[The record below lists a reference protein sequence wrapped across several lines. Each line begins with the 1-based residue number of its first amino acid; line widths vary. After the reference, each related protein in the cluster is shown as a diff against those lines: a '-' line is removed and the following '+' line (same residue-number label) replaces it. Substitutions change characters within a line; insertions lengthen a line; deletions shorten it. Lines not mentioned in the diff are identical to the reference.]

1 MDGEPFSDSFDL
13 KGRSVTEWRMYDSRE
28 QALQAL
34 GLG

>member
-1 MDGEPFSDSFDL
+1 MDGESFSHSFTL

-28 QALQAL
+28 QALEAL